1 MSAILAKEII
11 DLRTEVAELKVMI
24 QTLLDR
30 KPEEKKT
37 LPRKA
42 RKHRY
47 PQLPKTT
54 PVTKKKPQ
62 VDGALKFEVEDLW
75 NDVASPIVPT
85 MSAPPKHNPNA
96 PIYTPA

>member
-1 MSAILAKEII
+1 MSAILTKEIV
-11 DLRTEVAELKVMI
+11 DLRTEVTELKVMI

-37 LPRKA
+37 LPKKA

-62 VDGALKFEVEDLW
+62 VDGVLKYEVEDLW
-75 NDVASPIVPT
+75 NDEAFPLVPLWNDE
-85 MSAPPKHNPNA
+85 AFPLVP
-96 PIYTPA
+96 